1 MEHWSSASR
10 TAVQNA
16 FNALRETITRE
27 LQNEVEHR
35 INENDRSREL
45 LVEELEILRSR
56 SAEVDRLEEEN
67 RKLRTRLLQFHQ
79 QSRGTDLLR
88 DTPRPSIET
97 RDQSTN
103 TESAKASSSTKIA
116 DTDQILRESQKLHR
130 KYTALDQNF
139 KVLKA
144 EFQKRRDENK
154 QLKDY
159 VGSLEER
166 LRIKEE
172 SSGESKCELSSA
184 PHPLSE
190 PGRPRAD
197 GASSVATEIGAERE
211 PSHKRLEA
219 ATARTPYQ
227 TDEVQD
233 LPLSDSAEDVI
244 SEGSKNA
251 DAMTLPPLKQ
261 TTDVSSEM
269 FVKPEP
275 SSDGPVFVSER
286 HVGKRKRPGDA
297 TADEPGPRRLK
308 TESSDL
314 SGGLPGTQIQESM
327 DLDEVG
333 QKLCTPRK
341 NRHVDPERAK
351 SADSVFVRPDNV
363 ETTTTRAPNTSTV
376 LTPLNPNVRSV
387 RPYERNPAEKPTK
400 KALDHGIGTLAE
412 DGRVYKKS
420 GRGEPVGGQ
429 FRTPQPQ
436 GGRLSALLNMP
447 SPEQAPAIV
456 RSAPRLRDTNQFEDD
471 GPLFPERRQLP
482 FTKERRE
489 KPTTPKQTDDDETVE
504 ERPVRGPARAR
515 PAASDTPLSTGKG
528 SVRSKPMA
536 SLRLDDFRINPK
548 FNNGSDYAYSE
559 VVRGKD
565 DRACLPGCTDMN
577 CCGKHF
583 RAMALAQKN
592 SADRTKSSDT
602 KLFEDYLGDK
612 ISSIRDMSKAEKEEL
627 WVEAKTWQLAK
638 ELGKHRHRYA
648 RRASPPGFWNA
659 DFPSTQEVQA
669 EKAEAARREKQ
680 MIQERYRE
688 AMRGGRWIFRDE

>member
-1 MEHWSSASR
+1 M
-10 TAVQNA
+10 
-16 FNALRETITRE
+16 
-27 LQNEVEHR
+27 
-35 INENDRSREL
+35 
-45 LVEELEILRSR
+45 
-56 SAEVDRLEEEN
+56 
-67 RKLRTRLLQFHQ
+67 LQFHQ
-79 QSRGTDLLR
+79 QSRGLDRPR
-88 DTPRPSIET
+88 DTPRPSVET

-103 TESAKASSSTKIA
+103 TDSVEASSSTEKT

-130 KYTALDQNF
+130 KYTALDQNY

-154 QLKDY
+154 HLKEY

-166 LRIKEE
+166 LRIQEE
-172 SSGESKCELSSA
+172 ESGESRSGLS
-184 PHPLSE
+184 
-190 PGRPRAD
+190 PGRPRVS
-197 GASSVATEIGAERE
+197 GTSSFATEIRADRGHDHENVDAVIAKPPPRSEGA
-211 PSHKRLEA
+211 
-219 ATARTPYQ
+219 
-227 TDEVQD
+227 QD
-233 LPLSDSAEDVI
+233 LSPADSAEDEI
-244 SEGSKNA
+244 SEGGKDA

-261 TTDVSSEM
+261 TTHVTSEM

-286 HVGKRKRPGDA
+286 HVGKRKRPGG
-297 TADEPGPRRLK
+297 TTPDEPGSRRVK

-341 NRHVDPERAK
+341 NRHVDPERAR

-363 ETTTTRAPNTSTV
+363 ETPTTRAPNTSTA
-376 LTPLNPNVRSV
+376 LTPINPNARPV
-387 RPYERNPAEKPTK
+387 RPYERNLVEKPTK
-400 KALDHGIGTLAE
+400 KGLAHGIGTLAE

-420 GRGEPVGGQ
+420 GRGEPAGGQ
-429 FRTPQPQ
+429 FRTPQPP

-447 SPEQAPAIV
+447 SPEQAPTIV

-482 FTKERRE
+482 FSKDRRE
-489 KPTTPKQTDDDETVE
+489 KPSTSKRNDDEETTE
-504 ERPVRGPARAR
+504 ERPARGPARGR
-515 PAASDTPLSTGKG
+515 PEATDTSLPTGKG
-528 SVRSKPMA
+528 LVRSKPMA
-536 SLRLDDFRINPK
+536 SLRLDDFKINPK

-565 DRACLPGCTDMN
+565 DRSCLPGCTDMN

-592 SADRTKSSDT
+592 SADRSKSSDT
-602 KLFEDYLGDK
+602 KLFEDYLGDR
-612 ISSIRDMSKAEKEEL
+612 ISSIWDMSKAEKEEL

-669 EKAEAARREKQ
+669 EKAEAEKREKQ